1 MAWNDEKLRYMS
13 LLHYPINIVKKDTF
27 LTLLVSLN
35 KAESKFWIKKITKG
49 LLHRHLPIPLNSLFI
64 ENQTQIQK
72 EEKAKGLLISN
83 FFTTI

>member
-13 LLHYPINIVKKDTF
+13 FLHYPINNVKKDTIF
-27 LTLLVSLN
+27 TLLVWLN

-49 LLHRHLPIPLNSLFI
+49 LLHRHLPILLNSLLI

-72 EEKAKGLLISN
+72 KEKAKGLLISN
-83 FFTTI
+83 FFTAI